1 MNDDLNDILNGSQN
15 NGSDDLPQ
23 DFSAQNP
30 ANFGSFYPNQPA
42 DEPEA
47 PAAENYPYT
56 DPAYYSEAEPD
67 AAEEPAVS
75 AEADLAEEPAL
86 NAEADAADEPVP
98 NAEAEPVA
106 TPETAPQDVSE
117 EHTAENVGAPQYRN
131 PYAAPQQPVNGT
143 ADHPAGEDPQRNK
156 NPYSNSGTYP
166 YGPAVAPG
174 QGGVDRR
181 NPYAYSN
188 NPQEGKKKNGGKVV
202 IILLCVILAL
212 VLALLVH
219 AVVKGERGRITE
231 PTNTH
236 QAGDPVENVEEATTA
251 LSPSSSDKTIS
262 ADDTIPPTEIYKKI
276 LPSSVGLL
284 VYANSS
290 RSLSS
295 EGSGVIWT
303 EDTTGEYTYIITCA
317 HVIAGAGQSIVVQLY
332 DEKEY
337 PAQIVG
343 YDKRTDIGVVRIEA
357 TGLNK
362 IEIGDSKS
370 LQVGDI
376 VYAIGNPGGTEFAN
390 TFTNGIITALD
401 RPVASSSSGYT
412 MECIQHNA
420 AINPGNSGGAL
431 VNEYGQ
437 LIGIN
442 SMKIVDDEYEGMGF
456 SVPSSV
462 FVEVIN
468 DIIAHGYV
476 ANRPKIGISYLRA
489 SAEQAY
495 AMFVAI
501 KGLPSGSI
509 IIAEVS
515 EDSDFYGKLKKGD
528 LVTAINGSDLNSS
541 TDLAAMIEDMN
552 VGDPITMKV
561 VRIHNDYTFDEV
573 TVSGVL
579 VEDKT
584 DYTQQEETTTS
595 SGFEDYFGD
604 YFDDPFDNDFGF
616 NLP

>member
-1 MNDDLNDILNGSQN
+1 MNDDLNDILNGSRN
-15 NGSDDLPQ
+15 NDPADVPQ
-23 DFSAQNP
+23 DTSSQASGDNDSFASEIPEETPEIPVDAAPEDASPHSETVNETTAGP
-30 ANFGSFYPNQPA
+30 EPGVGSEDFAA
-42 DEPEA
+42 DNTESESTREA
-47 PAAENYPYT
+47 PAAHNT
-56 DPAYYSEAEPD
+56 DSQ
-67 AAEEPAVS
+67 
-75 AEADLAEEPAL
+75 
-86 NAEADAADEPVP
+86 N
-98 NAEAEPVA
+98 
-106 TPETAPQDVSE
+106 
-117 EHTAENVGAPQYRN
+117 YRN
-131 PYAAPQQPVNGT
+131 PYAAPSQPANG
-143 ADHPAGEDPQRNK
+143 ADGQSTWEETQRNR
-156 NPYSNSGTYP
+156 NPYSNSGAYP
-166 YGPAVAPG
+166 YGRAASPG
-174 QGGVDRR
+174 QGGVDQR
-181 NPYAYSN
+181 NPYAYSGQ
-188 NPQEGKKKNGGKVV
+188 PQAGKKKNGGKVV
-202 IILLCVILAL
+202 IVILCVILAA

-219 AVVKGERGRITE
+219 AVVKGEHGRITD
-231 PTNTH
+231 PTSSH
-236 QAGDPVENVEEATTA
+236 QTGEPVENVDEASTA
-251 LSPSSSDKTIS
+251 ASPSSSNKTLT
-262 ADDTIPPTEIYKKI
+262 ADDTIPPTEIYKKV
-276 LPSSVGLL
+276 LPSSVGIL

-290 RSLSS
+290 KSLAS

-303 EDTTGEYTYIITCA
+303 EDTTGKYTYIITCA
-317 HVIAGAGQSIVVQLY
+317 HVISGAGQSIVVQLH

-343 YDKRTDIGVVRIEA
+343 YDKRTDIGVVRIEE
-357 TGLNK
+357 TGLQK
-362 IEIGDSKS
+362 LEIGDSKS
-370 LQVGDI
+370 LQVGDT

-390 TFTNGIITALD
+390 TFTNGIVTALD

-462 FVEVIN
+462 FVDVIN

-476 ANRPKIGISYLRA
+476 VNRPKIGISYLRA

-509 IIAEVS
+509 IIADVT

-528 LVTAINGSDLNSS
+528 LVTAINGTDLNSS
-541 TDLAAMIEDMN
+541 TDLAAMIEEMN

-579 VEDKT
+579 VEDKA
-584 DYTQQEETTTS
+584 DYSQQEETTTS
-595 SGFEDYFGD
+595 SSFEDYFGEYFDD
-604 YFDDPFDNDFGF
+604 YFDDDFGF
-616 NLP
+616 NMP

>member
-15 NGSDDLPQ
+15 NESADVPQ
-23 DFSAQNP
+23 NLSEKLTEDMEHAAAVQPEIVPEEVPPMAGGTVDF
-30 ANFGSFYPNQPA
+30 
-42 DEPEA
+42 
-47 PAAENYPYT
+47 T
-56 DPAYYSEAEPD
+56 PD
-67 AAEEPAVS
+67 
-75 AEADLAEEPAL
+75 
-86 NAEADAADEPVP
+86 
-98 NAEAEPVA
+98 AEAEAADPA
-106 TPETAPQDVSE
+106 PFIDSSPAEPTPESDVAAPSG
-117 EHTAENVGAPQYRN
+117 ENAGTQSFRN
-131 PYAAPQQPVNGT
+131 PYAAPDAPAA
-143 ADHPAGEDPQRNK
+143 ADTEAPAPEEPQKNK
-156 NPYSNSGTYP
+156 NPYSNSGSYP
-166 YGPAVAPG
+166 YGPAAAPRHN
-174 QGGVDRR
+174 GVDRR
-181 NPYAYSN
+181 NPYAYSTRS
-188 NPQEGKKKNGGKVV
+188 ETGKKKNGGKVV

-212 VLALLVH
+212 VLALLVR
-219 AVVKGERGRITE
+219 AVVKGERRGVTE
-231 PTNTH
+231 PTASH
-236 QAGDPVENVEEATTA
+236 QAGEPVENVDEATTA
-251 LSPSSSDKTIS
+251 ASPSSSGKTLT

-276 LPSSVGLL
+276 LPSSVGIL

-317 HVIAGAGQSIVVQLY
+317 HVISGAGQSIVVQMY

-343 YDKRTDIGVVRIEA
+343 YDKRTDIGVIRIVA
-357 TGLNK
+357 TGLQK

-370 LQVGDI
+370 LQVGDT

-390 TFTNGIITALD
+390 TFTNGIVTALD

-462 FVEVIN
+462 FVEVMN

-489 SAEQAY
+489 STEQAY

-509 IIAEVS
+509 IIADVS

-528 LVTAINGSDLNSS
+528 LVTAINGNDLNSS
-541 TDLAAMIEDMN
+541 TDLAAMIEEMN
-552 VGDPITMKV
+552 VGDAITMKV
-561 VRIHNDYTFDEV
+561 VRIHNDYTFDEE

-584 DYTQQEETTTS
+584 DYSQPEETTTS